1 MIEYND
7 EEECCCVPF
16 IVKCIM
22 DFSYVQTQVNE
33 CCIDIYKSN
42 EPIRHCV
49 DGIASVQH
57 SLLSKCYYLEP
68 EYDNWLCIVSIDSVN
83 ENEYKLCEDY
93 IEIEP
98 FTNDVVTN
106 ENKQYECCITPKY
119 KSQKAKRYL
128 YDLYEKSYNK
138 YTFTILKIEDE
149 YFIYQKKMFKNIL
162 EKSTEVSKCTY
173 TFLSILY
180 KKEVDEGEHPIEP
193 IPIELDK
200 GYYMEGNIILTP
212 AFILRKLVYM
222 NNSNCSSSFT
232 YPLFDVKNYSLE
244 IMDHNLKIF
253 TIYSDQYILLEKDTY
268 KIISVDSD
276 YSESHSSGDI
286 GMEII

>member
-1 MIEYND
+1 MIEYYE
-7 EEECCCVPF
+7 EEECCCVPC

-22 DFSYVQTQVNE
+22 DFSYVQTQANE

-49 DGIASVQH
+49 DGIVSVQH
-57 SLLSKCYYLEP
+57 SLLSNCYYLEP
-68 EYDNWLCIVSIDSVN
+68 QYKNWLCIVSIDNEN
-83 ENEYKLCEDY
+83 ENEYKLCENY
-93 IEIEP
+93 IEIESL
-98 FTNDVVTN
+98 TNN
-106 ENKQYECCITPKY
+106 LALSRKYNKAT
-119 KSQKAKRYL
+119 RYIN
-128 YDLYEKSYNK
+128 DLYEKSYNK
-138 YTFTILKIEDE
+138 YSFTILKIEDE
-149 YFIYQKKMFKNIL
+149 YFIYQYKMFKTIF

-180 KKEVDEGEHPIEP
+180 KKEVDDGEDPIEP

-200 GYYMEGNIILTP
+200 CYYMERNIILTP

-222 NNSNCSSSFT
+222 NTTNCSNRFT

-244 IMDHNLKIF
+244 IMDHNLNIF

-268 KIISVDSD
+268 QIITLDSD